1 MKLYSLLNYYAED
14 VSNRYSKLYNR
25 YRSASKS
32 LLGRLDYLEDFSVL
46 PGKVKRFSVAHMQF
60 YLFCNAT
67 LREKNNFIFNQKNE
81 FKDLE
86 SLNNAL
92 NRYLEAL
99 ASLSLFISR
108 EFLDYIQDE
117 EGSKTKELKAANK
130 VDLEKI
136 TILTFQLYKI
146 VQYVSSILYS
156 YFNNDDIKEK
166 LVSQTENLTEKIAD
180 LFGRNSIAQKLFPK
194 LDETYFRNFPPVKPQ
209 YGINNVIATIKKEVQ
224 LQNKDLKSIDFYFY
238 YDSQKSTYCI
248 INYEGDTKLIIGS
261 SKIFN
266 FIAQLNNDGYIP
278 KQLELQN
285 INNKEILKQEL
296 QKKDSILYKL
306 FNIPEIKKDF
316 SAVFFSNPKTLK
328 INKNEMQ
335 NIKLEDIGIIGD
347 LSFE

>member
-14 VSNRYSKLYNR
+14 VSNRYSKLYNK
-25 YRSASKS
+25 YRLASKS

-60 YLFCNAT
+60 YLFCNGT
-67 LREKNNFIFNQKNE
+67 LREKNNFIFDKNFE

-86 SLNNAL
+86 SLNNSL
-92 NRYLEAL
+92 NRYLDAI

-117 EGSKTKELKAANK
+117 EGSKTKELKTANK
-130 VDLEKI
+130 IDLEKI

-146 VQYVSSILYS
+146 VQYVSSILYN
-156 YFNNDDIKEK
+156 YFNSNDIKEK

-180 LFGRNSIAQKLFPK
+180 LFERDSMAEKLFPK
-194 LDETYFRNFPPVKPQ
+194 LDEIYFRNFPPVKPSF
-209 YGINNVIATIKKEVQ
+209 GINNVVATIKKEVQ
-224 LQNKDLKSIDFYFY
+224 LQNKDLKSVYFYFY
-238 YDSQKSTYCI
+238 YDLQKSIYYI
-248 INYEGDTKLIIGS
+248 INYEGDTKLILGS

-278 KQLELQN
+278 KEL
-285 INNKEILKQEL
+285 EL
-296 QKKDSILYKL
+296 QKKENKELLLQELQNKNSILYKL
-306 FNIPEIKKDF
+306 FNISEIKKDF
-316 SAVFFSNPKTLK
+316 NVVIFSNPKTLK
-328 INKNEMQ
+328 INKDKMQ